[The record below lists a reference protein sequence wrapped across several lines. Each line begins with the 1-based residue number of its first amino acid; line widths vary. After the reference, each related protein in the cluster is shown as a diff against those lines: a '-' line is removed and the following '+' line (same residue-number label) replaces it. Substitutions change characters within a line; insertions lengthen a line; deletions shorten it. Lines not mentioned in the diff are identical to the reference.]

1 MKKIKLINFTK
12 LSLDEK
18 KLILQ
23 WRNNLLIKKW
33 MYTEEDISLED
44 HLFFI
49 DSLLLSEDKLYF
61 LVKENME
68 YIGVI
73 DFVNISSD
81 SLSMGIYANPFLKN
95 KGTILLEEIIKY
107 SFDILKVKKIK
118 AEVFKEND
126 KACNLYKKYNF
137 TTVNEK
143 NINNREV
150 VCMELINE
158 NR

>member
-23 WRNNLLIKKW
+23 WRNNPLIKKW
-33 MYTEEDISLED
+33 MYTEKDISLED
-44 HLFFI
+44 HLSFI
-49 DSLLLSEDKLYF
+49 DNLLLSEDKLYF

-73 DFVNISSD
+73 DFVNISPD
-81 SLSMGIYANPFLKN
+81 SLNMGIYANPFLKN
-95 KGTILLEEIIKY
+95 KGIILLEEIIKY

-150 VCMELINE
+150 ACMELINE

>member
-1 MKKIKLINFTK
+1 MKKVKLINFTK

-18 KLILQ
+18 RLILQ
-23 WRNNLLIKKW
+23 WRNNPLIKKW

-44 HLFFI
+44 HLSFI
-49 DSLLLSEDKLYF
+49 DSLLLSQDKLYF
-61 LVKENME
+61 LVKEGME

-73 DFVNISSD
+73 DFVNIASD
-81 SLSMGIYANPFLKN
+81 SLNMGIYANPFLKN

-118 AEVFKEND
+118 AEVFKENE

-137 TTVNEK
+137 TTINEK